1 MQTRSQTLSIT
12 NANGVLFSLPNSR
25 STNDRRTN
33 DRRTNAATN
42 NSRPKRNVPPVN
54 YAEYSDP
61 EDTFFEP
68 KPFIPRGQKTTVNN
82 NASAITFEPKYSV
95 DIDFDESSRA
105 WRANKRLIGQ
115 CHFAY
120 RQTTQEKDNIRKEV
134 VEHVERR
141 SSRLA
146 NKAPMSFAE
155 YA

>member
-1 MQTRSQTLSIT
+1 MQTRSQTRSIS
-12 NANGVLFSLPNSR
+12 NANGVLFSLPN
-25 STNDRRTN
+25 DRRTN
-33 DRRTNAATN
+33 DRRTNN
-42 NSRPKRNVPPVN
+42 ERPKRNIAPVN

-68 KPFIPRGQKTTVNN
+68 TPRIPRGQKTTVNN
-82 NASAITFEPKYSV
+82 NSSAITLEPKYSV

-105 WRANKRLIGQ
+105 WRANKRFTGQ
-115 CHFAY
+115 CHYTY
-120 RQTTQEKDNIRKEV
+120 RTPEKDNIRKEV

-146 NKAPMSFAE
+146 NKAPVSFAE

>member
-1 MQTRSQTLSIT
+1 MQTRSQTRSIS
-12 NANGVLFSLPNSR
+12 NANGVLFSRPNS
-25 STNDRRTN
+25 NNVRTN
-33 DRRTNAATN
+33 NGHAN
-42 NSRPKRNVPPVN
+42 NGRPKRNVPSVN

-68 KPFIPRGQKTTVNN
+68 KPRMPRGKKTIVNDD
-82 NASAITFEPKYSV
+82 ASSARTLEPKYSV

-105 WRANKRLIGQ
+105 WRSNKRLIGQ

-120 RQTTQEKDNIRKEV
+120 RQTAQEKNNIRKEV
-134 VEHVERR
+134 IEHVERR

-146 NKAPMSFAE
+146 NKAPVSFAE

>member
-1 MQTRSQTLSIT
+1 
-12 NANGVLFSLPNSR
+12 
-25 STNDRRTN
+25 
-33 DRRTNAATN
+33 
-42 NSRPKRNVPPVN
+42 VN

-68 KPFIPRGQKTTVNN
+68 KPRNVRALPKAT
-82 NASAITFEPKYSV
+82 ALEPKYSV

-120 RQTTQEKDNIRKEV
+120 RQTTQETNNIRKEV
-134 VEHVERR
+134 IEHVERR

-146 NKAPMSFAE
+146 NKAPVSFAE